1 MKTDNSNF
9 RISIPINEKFIL
21 IDYESKDTNQREKKN
36 LSIRKRLNSHN
47 VNGADRK
54 GSKQKNFPLL
64 LTYF

>member
-36 LSIRKRLNSHN
+36 PKHT
-47 VNGADRK
+47 
-54 GSKQKNFPLL
+54 QKAEQS
-64 LTYF
+64 